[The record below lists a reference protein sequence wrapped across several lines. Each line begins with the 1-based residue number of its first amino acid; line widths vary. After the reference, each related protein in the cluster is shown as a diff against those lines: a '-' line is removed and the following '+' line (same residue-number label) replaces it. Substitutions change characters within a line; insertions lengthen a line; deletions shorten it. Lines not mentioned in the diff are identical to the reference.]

1 MLTHDCRASYTYWW
15 NTLIADVPCWINDGP
30 QFEDVIE
37 STEMT
42 DEEAEEIRQRQW
54 EDSLDEET

>member
-1 MLTHDCRASYTYWW
+1 MPE
-15 NTLIADVPCWINDGP
+15 IPCWINDGP

-42 DEEAEEIRQRQW
+42 EEEAEDIRQHQY
-54 EDSLDEET
+54 EDSLNEET